1 MKCVVTG
8 ATGFVGR
15 ALCEALL
22 AAGHEVVCV
31 VRAAGRVPPS
41 VPHFVQDFCR
51 PLSPALSLQGVD
63 VVIHAAGIAH
73 QQAPTA
79 RHVAV
84 NERASIALAQ
94 RAVRDGVGRFI
105 FLSSVKAMGP
115 AEGTAPR
122 SEEELTAPVVAYASS
137 KRRAEVALAQ
147 VTRESGMQLV
157 SLRPA
162 LVYGAGVG
170 GNLASLI
177 AWVKRG
183 LPLAPEAGQ
192 RSMVSRDDLVRL
204 ISRLVASD
212 AAPLPEAGAVW
223 NVTDGEAYSTQRLM
237 LAIAG
242 AMQRPAPRPV
252 LPAACWRVLGACA
265 DLRRGAFT
273 GATAAALLGS
283 DLYDGSAVCSA
294 TGWRPRQRFEDV
306 APAMVATAQRA

>member
-1 MKCVVTG
+1 M
-8 ATGFVGR
+8 
-15 ALCEALL
+15 CEALL
-22 AAGHEVVCV
+22 AAGHEVICL
-31 VRAAGRVPPS
+31 VRGGARVSPS
-41 VPHFVQDFCR
+41 LPHLVQDFCS

-63 VVIHAAGIAH
+63 VVIHTAGIAH
-73 QQAPTA
+73 QRAPA
-79 RHVAV
+79 AQHVAV
-84 NERASIALAQ
+84 NERASIALAR

-115 AEGTAPR
+115 AVGTTPR
-122 SEEELTAPVVAYASS
+122 SEAELTEPTIAYASS
-137 KRRAEVALAQ
+137 KRRAEIALAQ
-147 VTRESGMQLV
+147 LASESAMQLV

-183 LPLAPEAGQ
+183 LPLVPEAGQ

-204 ISRLVASD
+204 IISLVASD
-212 AAPLPEAGAVW
+212 STPLPEDGALW

-237 LAIAG
+237 LAIAD
-242 AMQRPAPRPV
+242 AMQRPAPRRV
-252 LPAACWRVLGACA
+252 LPAACWRTLGACA

-283 DLYDGSAVCSA
+283 DLYDGSAVRAA
-294 TGWRPRQRFEDV
+294 TGWRPRQRFEGV
-306 APAMVATAQRA
+306 APAMVAAVTHA